1 MRFLSTLHHIVHF
14 RFWPPRGGYAGTRHL
29 DASKENRNIIISAQG
44 EFMAAMETF
53 IKLFMLQKGRLFIT
67 VLNKARGGSWSF
79 FLGILNSEI
88 RGLIFHYNLFHL
100 PFFLRVCL

>member
-1 MRFLSTLHHIVHF
+1 
-14 RFWPPRGGYAGTRHL
+14 
-29 DASKENRNIIISAQG
+29 
-44 EFMAAMETF
+44 MAAMETF